1 MSSVPAGE
9 RAGVTECTGAPWST
23 CTEPLARRTD
33 GWADGRL
40 LEKAP
45 HSGGRQKSGRFSLPG
60 LWSNRAGL
68 GWTGAPSGRTWKAPE
83 GLPGRPS
90 GGAVLSPRPHPPPM
104 WLLGFLPA
112 WPHGAPGKSGSSL
125 GTGSRKS
132 LEAWAQKPH
141 TAVCT
146 RIAASRQS
154 LAPPRCRLGGAAC
167 AGLVQPSPN
176 SPAG

>member
-68 GWTGAPSGRTWKAPE
+68 GWAGRSHLAA
-83 GLPGRPS
+83 GPGRPQKAFLAGLVAEQS
-90 GGAVLSPRPHPPPM
+90 SPHAPTPHPCGCWASFPHGRMVLPESQAHPLAQVPGRAWRPGLRSPTPLFAPGLLRAVRASPRPDVA
-104 WLLGFLPA
+104 WVGLPA
-112 WPHGAPGKSGSSL
+112 
-125 GTGSRKS
+125 
-132 LEAWAQKPH
+132 QD
-141 TAVCT
+141 
-146 RIAASRQS
+146 
-154 LAPPRCRLGGAAC
+154 
-167 AGLVQPSPN
+167 
-176 SPAG
+176 